1 MLPNR
6 LGWCGLL
13 RIKTISLKH
22 PRERTLESFER
33 KPSMA
38 YHPLLFI
45 GVFALSALMMGLL
58 PVILS
63 YLWTHWSGT
72 ARPDSVKGSVYEC
85 GLETHD
91 QKWIPLKSEYYIF
104 GIIFLVFDVEILFLL
119 PIASVYRELPHGA
132 IVSLL
137 IFVFLL
143 MEGLAWAWAKGLLK
157 WQFFKPAS
165 ARSN

>member
-1 MLPNR
+1 M
-6 LGWCGLL
+6 
-13 RIKTISLKH
+13 T
-22 PRERTLESFER
+22 
-33 KPSMA
+33 
-38 YHPLLFI
+38 YHPLLII
-45 GVFALSALMMGLL
+45 GIFTLSALMMGLL

-63 YLWTHWSGT
+63 YLWTRWSGA
-72 ARPDSVKGSVYEC
+72 ARPDPVKGSVYEC

-91 QKWIPLKSEYYIF
+91 QEMIPLKSEYYIF

-119 PIASVYRELPHGA
+119 PIASVYRDLPFGA

-157 WQFFKPAS
+157 WQFFKPALAGS
-165 ARSN
+165 S

>member
-1 MLPNR
+1 MWPNR
-6 LGWCGLL
+6 LGLCDLP
-13 RIKTISLKH
+13 RIKTIEVKR
-22 PRERTLESFER
+22 PRERTPEPFKR
-33 KPSMA
+33 KTGMA
-38 YHPLLFI
+38 YHPILFI
-45 GVFALSALMMGLL
+45 GVFTLSALMMGIL

-85 GLETHD
+85 GLETHT

-119 PIASVYRELPHGA
+119 PIASVYRDLPLGA
-132 IVSLL
+132 VVSLL

-165 ARSN
+165 ARPN